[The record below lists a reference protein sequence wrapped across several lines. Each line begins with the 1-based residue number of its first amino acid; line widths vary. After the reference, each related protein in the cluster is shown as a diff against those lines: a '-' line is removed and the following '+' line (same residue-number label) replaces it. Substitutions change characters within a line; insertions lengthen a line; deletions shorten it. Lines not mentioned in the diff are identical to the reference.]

1 MSPDIKPRSRDVTDG
16 IEKTASRGMLRAVGM
31 GDEDWVKPQIGV
43 ASSWNEVTPCNL
55 SLDRLAEAA
64 KQGVHGAGGYPLEF
78 GTISVSDGI
87 SMGHEGMHFSLVS
100 REVIADS
107 VETVMQ
113 AERLDGSVLLAGC
126 DKSLPGMLMAA
137 ARLDLSSVF
146 LYAGTIAPGWV
157 RLEDGTEK
165 QVTIIDAF
173 EAVGACKAG
182 KMSQED
188 LTRIEKAIC
197 PGEGA
202 CGGMYTANTM
212 ASAAEALGMS
222 LPGSASPGSADRRRD
237 NWAHRSGEAVV
248 NLIAKGITARQI
260 LDSRGN
266 PTVEADVCLENG
278 IMGRAAVPSGAS
290 TGKHEAVELRDG
302 EKRYLGKGVLK
313 AIDFVNNEIAPAI
326 EGFDAQ
332 DQRLIDTEMIKLDGT
347 PNKSR
352 LGANAI
358 LGASLA
364 VAKASAESSDLS
376 LFRYLGGPNA
386 HVLPVPM
393 MNILNGGA
401 HADTNVDIQEFMI
414 APIGAP
420 TFRESVRWGAEIYHA
435 LKAVLKKRGLA
446 TSVGDEGGFAPNL
459 DSNRAALDLILEAI
473 TAAGFKPG
481 TEIALAMDVAATE
494 FHENGKYNFEGA
506 VKTSDEMI
514 AYYTSLVDAY
524 PIVSIEDPLNEED
537 WAGWTEMTKVLGS
550 RIQIVGDDLFVTNPE
565 RLAKGIA
572 GNTANALLVKVNQI
586 GTLTET
592 IDAVEMAHRANYRSM
607 MSHRSGETEDT
618 TIADLAVAL
627 NCGQIKTGAPA
638 RTERVAKYNQLLRIE
653 EELAEGGVYAGRAAF
668 PRFKA

>member
-1 MSPDIKPRSRDVTDG
+1 MAI
-16 IEKTASRGMLRAVGM
+16 IE
-31 GDEDWVKPQIGV
+31 
-43 ASSWNEVTPCNL
+43 
-55 SLDRLAEAA
+55 SL
-64 KQGVHGAGGYPLEF
+64 GA
-78 GTISVSDGI
+78 
-87 SMGHEGMHFSLVS
+87 
-100 REVIADS
+100 RE
-107 VETVMQ
+107 
-113 AERLDGSVLLAGC
+113 
-126 DKSLPGMLMAA
+126 
-137 ARLDLSSVF
+137 
-146 LYAGTIAPGWV
+146 
-157 RLEDGTEK
+157 
-165 QVTIIDAF
+165 
-173 EAVGACKAG
+173 
-182 KMSQED
+182 
-188 LTRIEKAIC
+188 
-197 PGEGA
+197 
-202 CGGMYTANTM
+202 
-212 ASAAEALGMS
+212 
-222 LPGSASPGSADRRRD
+222 
-237 NWAHRSGEAVV
+237 
-248 NLIAKGITARQI
+248 I

-266 PTVEADVCLENG
+266 PTVEVEIALEDG
-278 IMGRAAVPSGAS
+278 TQARAAVPSGAS
-290 TGKHEAVELRDG
+290 TGAFEAAELRDG
-302 EKRYLGKGVLK
+302 GKRYLGKGVEK
-313 AIDFVNNEIAPAI
+313 AIAFVNGEIAAEI
-326 EGFDAQ
+326 IGMDSQ
-332 DQRLIDTEMIKLDGT
+332 DQRIIDAAMIELDGT
-347 PNKSR
+347 KNKSR

-376 LFRYLGGPNA
+376 LFRYLGGPSA

-435 LKAVLKKRGLA
+435 LKSVLKKRGLA

-473 TAAGFKPG
+473 EVAGLKPG
-481 TEIALAMDVAATE
+481 SEIALAMDVAATE
-494 FHENGKYNFEGA
+494 FHENGKYKFEGA
-506 VKTSDEMI
+506 LKSSDEMI

-565 RLAKGIA
+565 RLARGIA
-572 GNTANALLVKVNQI
+572 GDTANALLVKVNQI

-653 EELAEGGVYAGRAAF
+653 EELAESGIYAGREAF